1 MIQVFP
7 FYRQKT
13 DDSIAANLSTVNLV
27 VSSGTHTD
35 VVYNQIFMDLKK
47 KQTQKPSRKC
57 PQGMAMIN
65 SNALACS
72 FRGKI

>member
-47 KQTQKPSRKC
+47 KTNPKT
-57 PQGMAMIN
+57 
-65 SNALACS
+65 
-72 FRGKI
+72 F